1 MAGFSTK
8 QIRNVVL
15 LSHGGAGKTAL
26 TEAMLFATEA
36 ITRMGKVED
45 GNTVS
50 DFEPEEAK
58 RQTSIQT
65 SIVPCV
71 WKDTKINVIDTPGY
85 ADFRGEV
92 VSGLRV
98 ADSSVVVV
106 SASAGPEVGTE
117 QVWQMAEQRGLSR
130 IIFLNKMDQD
140 NADFTRTMA
149 AITEA
154 FGRKCVPIQ
163 IPSADGSIVDL
174 LHPGDGGPG
183 VDEARERM
191 METIAETNDD
201 LTNKFLESGELSDQE
216 LIEGLKAGVVTGDL
230 VPVLLGAATSGSG
243 VQELMDTIVD
253 LLPSPADALPSFAT
267 EQASDSAVTLD
278 SDSQGFLA
286 ALVFKTSAD
295 PYTGKLSY
303 FRVYNGTFRSD
314 SQVWN
319 ASKGQAERIGQV
331 FMPRGKAQESQGE
344 LSAGDIGVVT
354 KLVATST
361 GDTLCQRDH
370 AVVMIGLEFPRP
382 NYTMAVYPKTKAD
395 VDKLTA
401 SLARLAEE
409 DPSLNIDRHSMTGE
423 TLVAGL
429 GDVHLEVAMERVKR
443 KLGIDLQL
451 ESPKVAYRETIG
463 MTTKVEYKHKK
474 QTGGHGQYGHVFLA
488 LEPLPRGTGF
498 EFSEKVV
505 GGSVPREYI
514 SSVEKGVVKA
524 LDEGVLAGFP
534 IIDTKVILYD
544 GSYHPVDSSGIC
556 FEIAGSHAFTKGMKQ
571 ASPIILEPIMLVSV
585 TVPDSYTGDIIGDFN
600 SKRGRILGTVP
611 QERGMTLIE
620 ADVPQGEVLKY
631 ATELRS
637 MTQGRGTYTTEFV
650 RYEELPQHVTQ
661 KVVEQFNKEKEGD
674 RA

>member
-15 LSHGGAGKTAL
+15 LSHGGAGKTTL
-26 TEAMLFATEA
+26 TEAMLFATGA
-36 ITRMGKVED
+36 ISRMGNVED

-71 WKDTKINVIDTPGY
+71 WKDTKINLIDTPGY

-98 ADSSVVVV
+98 ADAAVVLV

-117 QVWQMAEQRGLSR
+117 QVWQMAEQRGLPR
-130 IIFLNKMDQD
+130 IIFVNKMNQD
-140 NADFTRTMA
+140 NADFTRTMS
-149 AITEA
+149 AITET

-163 IPSADGSIVDL
+163 TSSADGSIVDL
-174 LHPGDGGPG
+174 LHPGDGGPA
-183 VDEARERM
+183 VDDARERL
-191 METIAETNDD
+191 MEAIAETSDD

-216 LIEGLKAGVVTGDL
+216 LIEGLKAGAANGDV

-243 VQELMDTIVD
+243 IQELMDNIVD

-314 SQVWN
+314 SQAWN
-319 ASKGQAERIGQV
+319 ASKGQAERIAQV

-361 GDTLCQRDH
+361 GDTICQRDH
-370 AVVMIGLEFPRP
+370 AVVMIGLEFPSP
-382 NYTMAVYPKTKAD
+382 NYTMSVYPKTKAD
-395 VDKLTA
+395 VDKMTA

-409 DPSLNIDRHSMTGE
+409 DPSLNINRQSLTGE

-451 ESPKVAYRETIG
+451 EVPKVPYRETIG
-463 MTTKVEYKHKK
+463 MTTRAEYKHKK
-474 QTGGHGQYGHVFLA
+474 QTGGHGQYGHVFLE
-488 LEPLPRGTGF
+488 LEPLPRGAGF
-498 EFSEKVV
+498 EFAEKVV

-534 IIDTKVILYD
+534 IVDTKVVLYD

-556 FEIAGSHAFTKGMKQ
+556 YEIAGSHAFIKGMKQ
-571 ASPIILEPIMLVSV
+571 ASPIILEPIMMVSV
-585 TVPDSYTGDIIGDFN
+585 TAPDSYTGDIIGDFN
-600 SKRGRILGTVP
+600 TKRGRILGTVP

-620 ADVPQGEVLKY
+620 ADVPQAEMLKY

-650 RYEELPQHVTQ
+650 RYDELPQHVTQ
-661 KVVEQFNKEKEGD
+661 KVVEQFSKEREG
-674 RA
+674 AKT